1 MTYKTTLTDSEQT
14 LIAQQTTLPLEFKH
28 LISEIID
35 AWRTLSHEKSK
46 KVWADYIETH
56 PEVDDNYQDDAF

>member
-35 AWRTLSHEKSK
+35 AWRTLSYEKSK
-46 KVWADYIETH
+46 KVWADHIETH